1 MSAKT
6 AIAAQ
11 PHTTIGNATFI
22 EGGLGAIKGLR
33 CSGVYAGFRRNPER
47 RDLALVVTSS
57 PAVASAVFTKNIFCA
72 APVCVSQKH
81 LAHIRSANADRAD
94 AGAGSANASA
104 SRADAGAGSA
114 NVDSANAGR
123 ADVDRVNAVWA
134 GEDRADFSPGTG
146 EGLRAIILNS
156 GNANAATGDPGYETA
171 KQTAELVA
179 QHLNCLPHQVLVAST
194 GVIGVPL
201 SLAPFEKG
209 VPLALAALGSDD
221 GTAHDAGLH
230 AAQAI
235 MTTDTYAKHA
245 AVSFATTENDGT
257 TTNYK
262 IAGMVKGSGM
272 ISPDMATLLGVF
284 ATDAQLTQE
293 AADKALKQVVD
304 LTLNKVTI
312 DSDTST
318 NDSIF
323 FVSTGAAAGAGA
335 GAAAG
340 GVTPDS
346 AGKGAAGATFD
357 SSSVAVAA
365 GSSEAAEGGPA
376 AGSGVIAG
384 KVITPGSPQYEDF
397 VAAFRVL
404 SEDLTR
410 QIAHDGEGATKLVT
424 VNITGASDDADAD
437 KAGRAVANSPLVKT
451 AIAGH
456 DANWGRIAMAI
467 GKSGASFA
475 AENVTISF
483 MDMLVCKDG
492 LPVPFDEAEAL
503 RRFDEYPEIV
513 IDVELGAGQ
522 GKARLWTC
530 DFTHGYISIN
540 GDYRS

>member
-1 MSAKT
+1 MSTKVSV
-6 AIAAQ
+6 AAQ

-22 EGGLGAIKGLR
+22 EGGLGAVKGIR

-47 RDLALVVTSS
+47 KDLALVVVDC
-57 PAVASAVFTKNIFCA
+57 PAVASAVFTKNTFCA
-72 APVCVSQKH
+72 APVSVSRKH
-81 LAHIRSANADRAD
+81 LACMSMADVNNP
-94 AGAGSANASA
+94 GAGK
-104 SRADAGAGSA
+104 G
-114 NVDSANAGR
+114 V
-123 ADVDRVNAVWA
+123 
-134 GEDRADFSPGTG
+134 
-146 EGLRAIILNS
+146 RAIILNS
-156 GNANAATGDPGYETA
+156 GNANAATGDPGYKTA
-171 KQTAELVA
+171 IQTAELVA

-209 VPLALAALGSDD
+209 VPLAMAVLGLND
-221 GTAHDAGLH
+221 GTAFDSGLH

-235 MTTDTYAKHA
+235 MTTDTYAKYT
-245 AVSFATTENDGT
+245 AVCFATVWDDGT
-257 TTNYK
+257 TTTYN
-262 IAGMVKGSGM
+262 IGGMVKGSGM

-293 AADKALKQVVD
+293 AADKALKEVID
-304 LTLNKVTI
+304 KTLNKVTI

-323 FVSTGAAAGAGA
+323 FVSTGAAAGK
-335 GAAAG
+335 
-340 GVTPDS
+340 T
-346 AGKGAAGATFD
+346 
-357 SSSVAVAA
+357 
-365 GSSEAAEGGPA
+365 
-376 AGSGVIAG
+376 
-384 KVITPGSPQYEDF
+384 ITPGSPQYEDF
-397 VAAFRVL
+397 TAAFRVL

-424 VNITGASDDADAD
+424 VNVTGALNDADAD

-467 GKSGASFA
+467 GKSGATFA
-475 AENVTISF
+475 SEEVTISM
-483 MDMLVCKDG
+483 MDILVCKQG

-503 RRFDEYPEIV
+503 KRFDEYPEIV
-513 IDVELGAGQ
+513 IDIELGTGP
-522 GKARLWTC
+522 GKAKLWTC